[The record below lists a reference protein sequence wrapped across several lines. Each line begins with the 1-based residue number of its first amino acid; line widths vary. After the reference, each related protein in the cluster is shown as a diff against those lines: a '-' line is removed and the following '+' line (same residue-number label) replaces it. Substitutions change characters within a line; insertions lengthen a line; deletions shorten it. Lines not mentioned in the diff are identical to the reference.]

1 VKGRT
6 SVLRRRAWAHFLMYV
21 ADMALAIS
29 AFIFGFGLE
38 VHNWW
43 ALLLIGSVGRF
54 SFHMA
59 ASALMYATE
68 RERVREDD
76 EAAA

>member
-1 VKGRT
+1 MKGRT
-6 SVLRRRAWAHFLMYV
+6 SILRRRAWAHFWMYLV
-21 ADMALAIS
+21 DRARAIS

-43 ALLLIGSVGRF
+43 ALVLIGSVGCF